1 MSTNMTALE
10 EKNAADGY
18 GIGSAE
24 DDAYEAPAYM
34 NAAPAATS
42 AANDSADTVGG
53 QSALDLLRKRTAE
66 RVSRKVVIDVP
77 DRPGVGI
84 EVEAYI
90 EAREMRE
97 WTKVSRLNKNRPA
110 SDDNIDSV
118 RMGARALAAKA
129 TGIIVESQRLI
140 DADSGDSL
148 TFLDASVRSIYGA
161 TNPWDAVR
169 ALVGTDPGVL
179 TMFQA
184 LMEESGYANS
194 ADVTEGN

>member
-18 GIGSAE
+18 GMGAA
-24 DDAYEAPAYM
+24 DDDSYEAPTYM

-42 AANDSADTVGG
+42 AADEHAATLGG
-53 QSALDLLRKRTAE
+53 QSGLDLLRKRTAH
-66 RVSRKVVIDVP
+66 RVSKKVVIDVP

-110 SDDNIDSV
+110 SDDNVDSV
-118 RMGARALAAKA
+118 RMGTRALAAKT
-129 TGIIVESQRLI
+129 TGIIIENQRLI
-140 DADSGDSL
+140 DSDSGDSL
-148 TFLDASVRSIYGA
+148 TFLDEQVRSIYGV
-161 TNPWDAVR
+161 TTPWDAVR

-184 LMEESGYANS
+184 LMEESGYGNS